1 MMVGNNSIELSLLNF
16 DIPGLDLL
24 GTKIQYFKEN
34 NQIIFKLVPV
44 PIKINTKGVDLA
56 FGTDTTQPEVLDDNG
71 LRVRGTISEEG
82 KFSFNAWLYHTQ
94 DSTSI
99 WVENPNLPTPPGSP
113 PKNWQTLEIG
123 GPLTYLEKITGNMR
137 VDNNSWQNFWFS
149 GNLIVPSGIEQNK
162 NKLTFT
168 VSGNIVANNQEL
180 GVTNINSPFGNI
192 SFTYEPENKRFF
204 GSLSFEKDLG
214 YAKIKGDA
222 QAVVDNEGW
231 YFFAGG
237 ELEVNNPHSKGSAG
251 LLIGNHSITDTMR
264 NTFQQYSY
272 VYRRKGSLPRI
283 FPSSLKGFYMEGEAE
298 ASVLPMLGLPD
309 VDIDLGIV
317 SARLRVI
324 VGADMRLSMQ
334 FSKGTIT
341 IGAGM
346 DNFVEADFGLG
357 ASVGLACASVD
368 CSASLD
374 IGYEG
379 QVSSD
384 YSWWAELTGDITLTG
399 TAKAG
404 GGGCDS
410 DCDGYFCVVESAS
423 VSKTFGI
430 IGHIGSDKKYMNFY
444 VK

>member
-1 MMVGNNSIELSLLNF
+1 
-16 DIPGLDLL
+16 
-24 GTKIQYFKEN
+24 
-34 NQIIFKLVPV
+34 
-44 PIKINTKGVDLA
+44 
-56 FGTDTTQPEVLDDNG
+56 
-71 LRVRGTISEEG
+71 
-82 KFSFNAWLYHTQ
+82 
-94 DSTSI
+94 
-99 WVENPNLPTPPGSP
+99 
-113 PKNWQTLEIG
+113 
-123 GPLTYLEKITGNMR
+123 
-137 VDNNSWQNFWFS
+137 
-149 GNLIVPSGIEQNK
+149 VPSGIEQNK

-204 GSLSFEKDLG
+204 GYLSFEKDLG

-374 IGYEG
+374 IGFEG

-384 YSWWAELTGDITLTG
+384 YSWSAELTGDITLTG
-399 TAKAG
+399 TAKVG

-410 DCDGYFCVVESAS
+410 DCDGYFCFVESAS